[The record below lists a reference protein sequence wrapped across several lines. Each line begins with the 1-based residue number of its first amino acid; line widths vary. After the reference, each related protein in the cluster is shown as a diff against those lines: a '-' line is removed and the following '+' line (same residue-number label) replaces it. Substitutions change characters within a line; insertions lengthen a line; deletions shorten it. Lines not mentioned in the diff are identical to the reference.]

1 MAPRTVTYQSPLSME
16 FSKQEYWS
24 GLSLPSP
31 GHLSNPGIKPV
42 SSALQVDSLPWWTPR
57 EAHRHRYSITKFLM
71 SSSCILT
78 IFLKT
83 RSCMIRILLSVPNKD
98 VNTLKWCGYS
108 CCYRFTMSLSF
119 SVKLTLLITTIWC
132 LLSFFLVS
140 FSESNW
146 FSGFPFLFIKFPYT
160 QT

>member
-1 MAPRTVTYQSPLSME
+1 MALLV
-16 FSKQEYWS
+16 KN
-24 GLSLPSP
+24 LPATAGDLRDACLIPGAGRSP
-31 GHLSNPGIKPV
+31 GEGNGNPLQYSCLENSMDRGAWWAIYSPKNRKELEQLSTWYLLGPI
-42 SSALQVDSLPWWTPR
+42 
-57 EAHRHRYSITKFLM
+57 
-71 SSSCILT
+71 T

-132 LLSFFLVS
+132 LLSFFLVP